1 MPRPFL
7 QVALIVTCLLQVF
20 CVFLQAVL
28 AGSFLSGIDASVR
41 MHEIGGW
48 VTFSVAVLQVVLLA
62 LPAAR
67 RFGIWLLV
75 SSVGNAAGELLQL
88 GTGYGRFMG
97 VHIPLAV
104 LIVSGLVWQVTWIVR
119 KQTPA
124 RA

>member
-1 MPRPFL
+1 MPRPIL

-28 AGSFLSGIDASVR
+28 AGSFLSGTDASVR

-48 VTFSVAVLQVVLLA
+48 VTFLVAVLQVVLLA

-75 SSVGNAAGELLQL
+75 SSVGIATGELLQL
-88 GTGYGRFMG
+88 GTGYGRFLR

-104 LIVSGLVWQVTWIVR
+104 LIVGGLAWQVTWIVQR
-119 KQTPA
+119 QSSE